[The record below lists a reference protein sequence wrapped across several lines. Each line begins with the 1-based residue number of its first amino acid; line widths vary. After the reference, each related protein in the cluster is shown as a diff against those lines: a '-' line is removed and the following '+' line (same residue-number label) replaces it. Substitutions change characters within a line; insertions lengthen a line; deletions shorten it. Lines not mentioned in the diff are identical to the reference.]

1 MFIITILDILI
12 SSFIVT
18 PLLITF
24 WWGTW
29 SYQVYSNSFPVS
41 WSLYISTVLIFLL
54 TLLREPL
61 YEKRMSGVLGLLIAR
76 IYIYLF
82 AILCI
87 TQWNALFTILDLT
100 MNIQMTLITVA
111 ISITLMSYLRSLG
124 TLLGPPY
131 FLFLDHKRKT
141 VFIYPTMFQ
150 KGSTENLWVYLL
162 DCVFSVC
169 VIGMLVVFV
178 WRGCWTILDTYLYP
192 ENIVLSTWMSLGIG
206 YTIVGITFALQPPMK
221 YLATELSGIPRM
233 LIVDIYLLFSFC
245 GTVNVWRGI
254 WKIQDLYFFPEKPEL
269 SYALSHFVPFL
280 LLVLINSSNSILVR
294 GVYIDGEEAGAQ
306 CVDFPCYYLRLIFQ
320 SKRKDKILREAEKKS
335 GEKDEQRLSEGEV
348 LIQVG
353 VDPVDPN
360 WKNKSINNFCSPEV
374 NQH

>member
-150 KGSTENLWVYLL
+150 KG
-162 DCVFSVC
+162 
-169 VIGMLVVFV
+169 
-178 WRGCWTILDTYLYP
+178 
-192 ENIVLSTWMSLGIG
+192 GIG